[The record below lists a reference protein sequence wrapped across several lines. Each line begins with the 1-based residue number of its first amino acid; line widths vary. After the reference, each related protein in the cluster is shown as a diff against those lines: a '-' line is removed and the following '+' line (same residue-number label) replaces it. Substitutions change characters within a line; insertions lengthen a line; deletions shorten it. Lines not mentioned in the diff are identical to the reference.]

1 MALSDT
7 CADALN
13 ELQRDFV
20 DYADWN
26 YNPVELNRII
36 NAMYEL
42 SEFVIRQDLPPNS
55 NLDNLQEIIDK
66 VVVASILDMAEKDGV
81 TVICKVL
88 AEVAMVNKKLEKSIK
103 DMLKKLLSKEGLFD
117 VIKTAQLLGQLQEI
131 DKLMKGIN
139 K

>member
-42 SEFVIRQDLPPNS
+42 SEFVIRQDLPPDT
-55 NLDNLQEIIDK
+55 NLDNLQEIIDR
-66 VVVASILDMAEKDGV
+66 VVVASILDMAEKEGV
-81 TVICKVL
+81 TVICQVL
-88 AEVAMVNKKLEKSIK
+88 ADVAKINTKLEKSIK
-103 DMLKKLLSKEGLFD
+103 DMLKKLTSKEGLFD
-117 VIKTAQLLGQLQEI
+117 VIKTAQLIGQLKNI
-131 DKLMKGIN
+131 DQLIKEK
-139 K
+139 

>member
-42 SEFVIRQDLPPNS
+42 SEFVIRQDLPPDT
-55 NLDNLQEIIDK
+55 NLDNLQEIIDR
-66 VVVASILDMAEKDGV
+66 VVVASILDMAEKEGV
-81 TVICKVL
+81 TVICQVL
-88 AEVAMVNKKLEKSIK
+88 ADVAKINTKLEKSIK
-103 DMLKKLLSKEGLFD
+103 DMLKKLTSKEGLFD
-117 VIKTAQLLGQLQEI
+117 VIKTAQLIGQLKNI
-131 DKLMKGIN
+131 DKLIKE